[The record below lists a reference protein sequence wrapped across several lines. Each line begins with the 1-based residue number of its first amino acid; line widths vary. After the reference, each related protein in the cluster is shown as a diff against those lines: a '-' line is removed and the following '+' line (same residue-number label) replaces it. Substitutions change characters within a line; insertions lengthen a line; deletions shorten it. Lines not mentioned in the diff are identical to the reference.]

1 VNVNFGLKTL
11 FLLGAAVVFALAVFV
26 DDISDFYNL
35 IGWGLAAFAFAF
47 VIADLGWDRRYG
59 SRRGP

>member
-1 VNVNFGLKTL
+1 MNVNFGLKTL
-11 FLLGAAVVFALAVFV
+11 FLLGAAVVFALEVFV

>member
-1 VNVNFGLKTL
+1 VNVNFGLRTL

-26 DDISDFYNL
+26 DNIGDYYNL
-35 IGWGLAAFAFAF
+35 IGWGLAAFAFSF

-59 SRRGP
+59 GQR

>member
-11 FLLGAAVVFALAVFV
+11 FLLGAAIVFALAVFV
-26 DDISDFYNL
+26 DDIEDFYNL

-59 SRRGP
+59 GRRGP